1 MTPYQ
6 FETKWERWTGRPE
19 ARARLP
25 DKFYDPVKLRNVVSI
40 AHSRARNEG
49 HTTFHGDQFK
59 STPNDAGQARS
70 YPGERVANCDDGNS
84 VVCCTGL

>member
-25 DKFYDPVKLRNVVSI
+25 EKFYDAVKLRNVVSI
-40 AHSRARNEG
+40 AHSGATVEG

-59 STPNDAGQARS
+59 SNTKRRGTSKKLPR
-70 YPGERVANCDDGNS
+70 
-84 VVCCTGL
+84 